1 MGTPEQGCG
10 GMGISHA
17 LKDAEKL
24 QQKQNKGEKTRDI
37 HVARL
42 KSRVNSPLPCIIS
55 GPAPRQGVSHSAVP
69 AAFQK
74 HFSGAFAAD
83 VIIIKCTIRGGL
95 EYLFVFLNFNFYYL
109 SFKDSTI
116 QIEP

>member
-1 MGTPEQGCG
+1 MVT
-10 GMGISHA
+10 
-17 LKDAEKL
+17 
-24 QQKQNKGEKTRDI
+24 
-37 HVARL
+37 RL
-42 KSRVNSPLPCIIS
+42 KSCVNSPLPCIIS
-55 GPAPRQGVSHSAVP
+55 GPAPLQGVSHSAVP
-69 AAFQK
+69 AAFQN

-109 SFKDSTI
+109 SFKDSMI